1 MSPRNEDGD
10 LTHDRRSKPA
20 VTTKPYWDQVAD
32 AWRASDRDQL
42 WRSLS
47 DAIHLHLLDEWAAWP
62 VGAVA
67 LKTDLFDEAASGR
80 LGRELA
86 ARATLLVGM
95 DLSPYTAQAAAR
107 RAPQAALLVADVRSL
122 PLADSVVDAIISNST
137 LDHLDSGAEIRATLL
152 ELTRVLAD
160 GGSLLVT
167 LDNPQQ
173 PLVWLRQRLPW
184 TLLHRLRLAPY
195 RYGPTL
201 ALAELTAAC
210 RCAGLTVVETG
221 ALVHCPRVLAIWIGR
236 ALHRLGVRHSAGYER
251 LFLLWERLGRWP
263 TRLAT
268 GRFVAVLARKD
279 GALLATDGQGGIA
292 C

>member
-1 MSPRNEDGD
+1 MSAMR
-10 LTHDRRSKPA
+10 
-20 VTTKPYWDQVAD
+20 YWDRIAD
-32 AWRASDRDQL
+32 AWRASHRDQL

-47 DAIHLHLLDEWAAWP
+47 DAIHLRLLDEWAAWP
-62 VGAVA
+62 VGGVV

-86 ARATLLVGM
+86 CRAALLVGM
-95 DLSPYTAQAAAR
+95 DLSPHTAQAAAR
-107 RAPQAALLVADVRSL
+107 QAPQAALLVADVRSL
-122 PLADSVVDAIISNST
+122 PLADSVMDAIISNST
-137 LDHLDSGAEIRATLL
+137 LDHLDSAAQIRATLL
-152 ELTRVLAD
+152 ELARVLVD
-160 GGSLLVT
+160 GGRLLVT

-173 PLVWLRQRLPW
+173 PIIWLRQRLPW
-184 TLLHRLRLAPY
+184 RLLHRLGLAPY

-201 ALAELTAAC
+201 PLAELMAAC

-236 ALHRLGVRHSAGYER
+236 VLRRLGVRHSAAYER
-251 LFLLWERLGRWP
+251 IFLSWERLGHWP

-268 GRFVAVLARKD
+268 GRFVAVMAHKGGTLP
-279 GALLATDGQGGIA
+279 ATDCQGGIA